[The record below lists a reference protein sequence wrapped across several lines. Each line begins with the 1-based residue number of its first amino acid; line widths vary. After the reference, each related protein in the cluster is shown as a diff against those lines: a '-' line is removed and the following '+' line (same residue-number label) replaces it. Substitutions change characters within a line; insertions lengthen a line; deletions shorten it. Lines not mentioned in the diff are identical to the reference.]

1 MTQRELMVSTKLQC
15 VLHHLT
21 SYETQEDGTSDGT
34 LAMVEDDTVLHK
46 LHTHIDLMLDGDGG
60 GGYEWAQNVG
70 LMNFVQTVLDPSV
83 VGNPKNTG
91 TVAFAIKILASII
104 KYEENIETFSED
116 KVLVHFLVILPSI
129 RNDPSLASASLTLV
143 KALIKDKAGLHWII
157 KNGLWEKMLL
167 PCLRSP
173 SMFVQREG
181 VDLITAVML
190 LQIDTPHFSA
200 MVKDLLIVSDKFCEI
215 RQHVN
220 GILSEEIRQSNICVL
235 NIFKQIFLQTL
246 GKSAVY
252 SQLRNVGD
260 ISTRLL
266 SIIKHKV
273 PVSSVTRASDV
284 LILNLLHR
292 FQEKL
297 MGYGIFEQ
305 FLLDSLCADILSLTK
320 LLLENGYI
328 ESFLRS
334 SVNAHKYWRILV
346 NNLKESKNIDITSV
360 ESILI
365 IITGFQLTPIVSL
378 YRASLGPMF
387 TVCPE
392 KEKMIAKWNEEL
404 HSRINLKEENKN
416 ETAKLEK
423 EIQKILEK
431 DPIEALRLTVLS
443 ISSLIS
449 AADHL
454 HLTTAVTVFQG
465 LSFMLISHNYTTSP
479 MSQHDGLQRVVIDG
493 LRILVEKYNIDWRK
507 SYVSVCLMGQLCD
520 LVKMPGIST
529 QVKVSILKAMNSCIN
544 GFIPPVMSMLVNS
557 ERMEENSVEL
567 MGKILTIYLGD
578 TEWEVRDSALEL
590 LITCMKLAKEKYPYF
605 VEWLLR
611 YRLNDALLTA
621 LGDVEGYV
629 RASALNVLANII
641 EIDKV
646 WNELELENL
655 PVRSLAAVLTE
666 GEAAVR
672 RSAINLIQAL
682 FISGK
687 YEEVMTNTMVVPI
700 IQHAAEDTD
709 DEVRA
714 ASLEFI
720 RVHIQGKLNK
730 SGMVDGEFP
739 TVTFSKGKI
748 TRLNKDEVRNRIH
761 TLVTWICDCGY
772 LTSLLTCLKDPVT
785 SVASKALEIIQFI
798 GNLITKYEIRVE
810 KSKPKSSDVS
820 HSASLSP
827 KKEDVK
833 EEMPSTKV
841 VVAGIEVTLPH
852 DASALDKI
860 DRTINDILSSSALS
874 AVSLIKRPLGEHSSS
889 PSLDN
894 RDLKLSS
901 DDIPSPNPA
910 IPLSSLL
917 QCIEDLSHTTI
928 KQDDGLNIS
937 NFISLLDDIL
947 LDGGQKPV
955 LSDDQRLRDCY

>member
-1 MTQRELMVSTKLQC
+1 MVNTKLQC

-21 SYETQEDGTSDGT
+21 SYEPQEDGTSDGT

-46 LHTHIDLMLDGDGG
+46 LHSHIDLMLDRGG
-60 GGYEWAQNVG
+60 GGGNSGYEWAQNVG
-70 LMNFVQTVLDPSV
+70 LMNFVQTVLDPSIV
-83 VGNPKNTG
+83 SNPKNTG
-91 TVAFAIKILASII
+91 TVAFAIKILASVI
-104 KYEENIETFSED
+104 KYGETIETFSED
-116 KVLVHFLVILPSI
+116 KILVHFLVILPSI

-181 VDLITAVML
+181 VDLITEVML

-200 MVKDLLIVSDKFCEI
+200 MVKDLLIISDKFCEL

-220 GILSEEIRQSNICVL
+220 GVLSEEIRQSNICVL

-246 GKSAVY
+246 GKAAVY

-273 PVSSVTRASDV
+273 PVTSVTRASDV

-378 YRASLGPMF
+378 YRASLGPIF
-387 TVCPE
+387 TACPE
-392 KEKMIAKWNEEL
+392 KEKVIAKWNEEL
-404 HSRINLKEENKN
+404 HSRINIKEENKN

-423 EIQKILEK
+423 QIQKILEK
-431 DPIEALRLTVLS
+431 DPVEALRLTVLC
-443 ISSLIS
+443 ISSIIS

-465 LSFMLISHNYTTSP
+465 LSFILISHNYSTSP
-479 MSQHDGLQRVVIDG
+479 MSEHDGLQRAVIDG

-507 SYVSVCLMGQLCD
+507 SYVSVCLMGQLCE
-520 LVKMPGIST
+520 LVKIPGIST
-529 QVKVSILKAMNSCIN
+529 QVKVAILKAMNSCIN

-590 LITCMKLAKEKYPYF
+590 LLTCMKIAKEKYPYF

-611 YRLNDALLTA
+611 YRLNDSLLTA

-646 WNELELENL
+646 WNELEMENL

-666 GEAAVR
+666 GEASVR

-682 FISGK
+682 FVAGK
-687 YEEVMTNTMVVPI
+687 YEDMMVNTMVVPV

-714 ASLEFI
+714 ASLDFI

-739 TVTFSKGKI
+739 MMTFSKGKI

-785 SVASKALEIIQFI
+785 NVASKALEIIQFI
-798 GNLITKYEIRVE
+798 GNLITKYEIRIE
-810 KSKPKSSDVS
+810 KSKQKTSDASYTV
-820 HSASLSP
+820 SLSP
-827 KKEDVK
+827 KKETIK
-833 EEMPSTKV
+833 EEVTSTKV
-841 VVAGIEVTLPH
+841 MVAGIEVTLPE

-860 DRTINDILSSSALS
+860 DQTINDILSSSALS
-874 AVSLIKRPLGEHSSS
+874 AVSLIKRPMGEYSSS

-894 RDLKLSS
+894 RDMKLST
-901 DDIPSPNPA
+901 DDIPSANPA
-910 IPLSSLL
+910 IPVSSLL
-917 QCIEDLSHTTI
+917 QCIDDLSHTTI
-928 KQDDGLNIS
+928 KQDDSLDTS

-947 LDGGQKPV
+947 LDGGQKPL

>member
-1 MTQRELMVSTKLQC
+1 MSQRETAINTKLQC

-21 SYETQEDGTSDGT
+21 TYEAQEDGTSDGT
-34 LAMVEDDTVLHK
+34 LAAVEDDTVLHK
-46 LHTHIDLMLDGDGG
+46 LHSHVDLMLDAG

-83 VGNPKNTG
+83 VSNPKNAG
-91 TVAFAIKILASII
+91 TVAFAIKILASVI
-104 KYEENIETFSED
+104 KYGENIETFSED
-116 KVLVHFLVILPSI
+116 KILVHFLVILPSI

-181 VDLITAVML
+181 VDLIAAVML

-200 MVKDLLIVSDKFCEI
+200 MVKDLLIISDKFCEL

-220 GILSEEIRQSNICVL
+220 GVLSEEIRQSSICVL

-246 GKSAVY
+246 GKSAMY

-273 PVSSVTRASDV
+273 PVTSVTRASDV

-346 NNLKESKNIDITSV
+346 NNLKENKNIDITSV

-378 YRASLGPMF
+378 YRASLGPIF
-387 TVCPE
+387 TACPE
-392 KEKMIAKWNEEL
+392 KEKVIAKWNEEL
-404 HSRINLKEENKN
+404 HSRINIKEENKN

-423 EIQKILEK
+423 EIRKILEK
-431 DPIEALRLTVLS
+431 DPVEALRLTVLC
-443 ISSLIS
+443 ISSIIS

-465 LSFMLISHNYTTSP
+465 LSFILISHNYATSP
-479 MSQHDGLQRVVIDG
+479 MSQHDGLQRAVIDG

-507 SYVSVCLMGQLCD
+507 TYVSVCLMGQLCE

-529 QVKVSILKAMNSCIN
+529 QVKVAILKAMNSCIN

-590 LITCMKLAKEKYPYF
+590 LLTCMKLAKEKYPYF

-646 WNELELENL
+646 WHELELENL

-666 GEAAVR
+666 GEASVR

-682 FISGK
+682 FIAGK
-687 YEEVMTNTMVVPI
+687 YEDMMMNTMVVPV
-700 IQHAAEDTD
+700 IQHAAEDSD

-739 TVTFSKGKI
+739 MVTFSKGKI

-761 TLVTWICDCGY
+761 SLVTWVCDCGY

-798 GNLITKYEIRVE
+798 GNLITKYEIRIE
-810 KSKPKSSDVS
+810 KSKPKSSD
-820 HSASLSP
+820 ASYTVNLSP
-827 KKEDVK
+827 TKENIK
-833 EEMPSTKV
+833 EETPSTKV
-841 VVAGIEVTLPH
+841 MVAGIEVTLPE

-860 DRTINDILSSSALS
+860 DQTINDILSSSALS
-874 AVSLIKRPLGEHSSS
+874 AVSLIKRPVGEYSSS

-894 RDLKLSS
+894 RDLKLST
-901 DDIPSPNPA
+901 DDIPSANPA
-910 IPLSSLL
+910 IPVSSLL
-917 QCIEDLSHTTI
+917 QCIDDLSHTNI
-928 KQDDGLNIS
+928 KQDDSLDVS

-947 LDGGQKPV
+947 LDGGQKPL

>member
-1 MTQRELMVSTKLQC
+1 MSQRETAADTKLQC

-21 SYETQEDGTSDGT
+21 TSEGQEDGTSDGA

-46 LHTHIDLMLDGDGG
+46 LHSHIDLMLDAG

-104 KYEENIETFSED
+104 KYGENIETFSED

-181 VDLITAVML
+181 VDLIAAVML

-200 MVKDLLIVSDKFCEI
+200 MVKDLLIISDKFCEL

-220 GILSEEIRQSNICVL
+220 GVLSEEIRQSNICVL

-246 GKSAVY
+246 GKAAMY

-260 ISTRLL
+260 ISTRLI

-273 PVSSVTRASDV
+273 PVTSATRASDI

-378 YRASLGPMF
+378 YRASLGPIF
-387 TVCPE
+387 TACPE
-392 KEKMIAKWNEEL
+392 KEKIIAKWNEEL
-404 HSRINLKEENKN
+404 HSRINIKEENKN

-423 EIQKILEK
+423 EIRKILEK
-431 DPIEALRLTVLS
+431 DPVEALRLTVLC
-443 ISSLIS
+443 ISSIIS

-465 LSFMLISHNYTTSP
+465 LSFILISHNYATSP
-479 MSQHDGLQRVVIDG
+479 MSQHDGLQRAVIDG

-507 SYVSVCLMGQLCD
+507 SYVSVCLMGQLCE

-529 QVKVSILKAMNSCIN
+529 QVKVAILKAMNSCIN

-590 LITCMKLAKEKYPYF
+590 LLTCMKLAKEKYPYF

-646 WNELELENL
+646 WHELELENL

-666 GEAAVR
+666 GEASVR

-682 FISGK
+682 FIAGK
-687 YEEVMTNTMVVPI
+687 YEDMMMNTMVVPV

-739 TVTFSKGKI
+739 MVTFSKGKI

-761 TLVTWICDCGY
+761 SLVTWVCDCGY

-798 GNLITKYEIRVE
+798 GNLITKYEIRIE

-820 HSASLSP
+820 YTVSLSP
-827 KKEDVK
+827 TKENIK

-841 VVAGIEVTLPH
+841 MVAGIEVTLPE

-860 DRTINDILSSSALS
+860 DQTINDILSSSALS
-874 AVSLIKRPLGEHSSS
+874 AVSLIKRPVGEYSSS

-901 DDIPSPNPA
+901 DDIPPANPA
-910 IPLSSLL
+910 IPVSSLL
-917 QCIEDLSHTTI
+917 QCIDDLSHTNV
-928 KQDDGLNIS
+928 KQDDSLDMS

-947 LDGGQKPV
+947 LDGGQKPL

>member
-1 MTQRELMVSTKLQC
+1 MSQRETMVNTKLQC

-21 SYETQEDGTSDGT
+21 SYEPQEDGTSDGT

-46 LHTHIDLMLDGDGG
+46 LHSHIDLMLDRGG
-60 GGYEWAQNVG
+60 GGGNSGYEWAQNVG
-70 LMNFVQTVLDPSV
+70 LMNFVQTVLDPSIV
-83 VGNPKNTG
+83 SNPKNTG
-91 TVAFAIKILASII
+91 TVAFAIKILASVI
-104 KYEENIETFSED
+104 KYGETIETFSED
-116 KVLVHFLVILPSI
+116 KILVHFLVILPSI

-181 VDLITAVML
+181 VDLITEVML

-200 MVKDLLIVSDKFCEI
+200 MVKDLLIISDKFCEL

-220 GILSEEIRQSNICVL
+220 GVLSEEIRQSNICVL

-246 GKSAVY
+246 GKAAVY

-273 PVSSVTRASDV
+273 PVTSVTRASDV

-378 YRASLGPMF
+378 YRASLGPIF
-387 TVCPE
+387 TACPE
-392 KEKMIAKWNEEL
+392 KEKVIAKWNEEL
-404 HSRINLKEENKN
+404 HSRINIKEENKN

-423 EIQKILEK
+423 QIQKILEK
-431 DPIEALRLTVLS
+431 DPVEALRLTVLC
-443 ISSLIS
+443 ISSIIS

-465 LSFMLISHNYTTSP
+465 LSFILISHNYSTSP
-479 MSQHDGLQRVVIDG
+479 MSEHDGLQRAVIDG

-507 SYVSVCLMGQLCD
+507 SYVSVCLMGQLCE
-520 LVKMPGIST
+520 LVKIPGIST
-529 QVKVSILKAMNSCIN
+529 QVKVAILKAMNSCIN

-590 LITCMKLAKEKYPYF
+590 LLTCMKIAKEKYPYF

-611 YRLNDALLTA
+611 YRLNDSLGWPLRRAAAGAQAESGPAQRADFVAAQKVLFSASNIPVLQKKIPLQRGIMGLVTTQPTSRTPIIVAALFPGGYKISVWGWPGICPLCRPLSETESEPKLRSNVTLIYISLYTSFMIA
-621 LGDVEGYV
+621 TVQHITDVLNRNQHHHSAMNLQPKKLSLGKEAFHTKYAPPKERKSNTMSSMVIKTNLYKSRGHGMKSVIGCFYNPQV
-629 RASALNVLANII
+629 VLLLYAGIKKQNLLGINSYTSI
-641 EIDKV
+641 KVIVFPSEKV
-646 WNELELENL
+646 WSGLE
-655 PVRSLAAVLTE
+655 
-666 GEAAVR
+666 
-672 RSAINLIQAL
+672 
-682 FISGK
+682 
-687 YEEVMTNTMVVPI
+687 
-700 IQHAAEDTD
+700 
-709 DEVRA
+709 
-714 ASLEFI
+714 
-720 RVHIQGKLNK
+720 
-730 SGMVDGEFP
+730 
-739 TVTFSKGKI
+739 
-748 TRLNKDEVRNRIH
+748 
-761 TLVTWICDCGY
+761 
-772 LTSLLTCLKDPVT
+772 
-785 SVASKALEIIQFI
+785 
-798 GNLITKYEIRVE
+798 
-810 KSKPKSSDVS
+810 
-820 HSASLSP
+820 
-827 KKEDVK
+827 
-833 EEMPSTKV
+833 
-841 VVAGIEVTLPH
+841 
-852 DASALDKI
+852 
-860 DRTINDILSSSALS
+860 
-874 AVSLIKRPLGEHSSS
+874 
-889 PSLDN
+889 
-894 RDLKLSS
+894 
-901 DDIPSPNPA
+901 
-910 IPLSSLL
+910 
-917 QCIEDLSHTTI
+917 
-928 KQDDGLNIS
+928 
-937 NFISLLDDIL
+937 
-947 LDGGQKPV
+947 
-955 LSDDQRLRDCY
+955 